1 MFNHSARALRA
12 LLTFWK
18 SVLLGTAALLDLQES
33 TGLMVQAQSL
43 HHCNIT
49 YVLLH
54 FMWRLS
60 QLQQTET
67 MNVCRCHINPSIPV
81 TSCAWHRLPSALISS
96 GQLLSLYQLGMACR
110 SNAMAQLDHI
120 PTLVGR
126 P

>member
-1 MFNHSARALRA
+1 M
-12 LLTFWK
+12 
-18 SVLLGTAALLDLQES
+18 LDLQES

-54 FMWRLS
+54 FVGRLS

-67 MNVCRCHINPSIPV
+67 MNVCRCHINLSISL
-81 TSCAWHRLPSALISS
+81 TECTWHHLPSVLISS
-96 GQLLSLYQLGMACR
+96 GQLLNLYQLGMACQ